1 VLVVKRRHLV
11 AQLELMGHARTVAAA
26 SATIQSAS
34 AQRMAMAAVQSQL
47 LGE

>member
-1 VLVVKRRHLV
+1 VLEVKRVV
-11 AQLELMGHARTVAAA
+11 AQLELMGHAKTVAAA

-34 AQRMAMAAVQSQL
+34 AQRMATTAIQSQL

>member
-1 VLVVKRRHLV
+1 VLEVKRVV
-11 AQLELMGHARTVAAA
+11 AQLELMGQARTVAAA

-34 AQRMAMAAVQSQL
+34 AQRMATAAVQSQL

>member
-1 VLVVKRRHLV
+1 VLEVKRVV